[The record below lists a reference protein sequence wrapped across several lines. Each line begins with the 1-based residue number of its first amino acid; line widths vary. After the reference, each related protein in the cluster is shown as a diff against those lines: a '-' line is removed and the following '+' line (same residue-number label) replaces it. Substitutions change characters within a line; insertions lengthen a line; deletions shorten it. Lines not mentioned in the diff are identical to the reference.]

1 MSPHRVLF
9 VMVVKLSIA
18 VMQCVIAAKA
28 NTRRFV
34 GNMLSAKTQAK
45 LLTKVRELTN
55 TAISGAIATGL
66 L

>member
-1 MSPHRVLF
+1 MAGFRHF
-9 VMVVKLSIA
+9 SIA

>member
-1 MSPHRVLF
+1 
-9 VMVVKLSIA
+9 
-18 VMQCVIAAKA
+18 MQWAIAAKA
-28 NTRRFV
+28 NTCRFV

>member
-1 MSPHRVLF
+1 MAGFRHF
-9 VMVVKLSIA
+9 SIA

-45 LLTKVRELTN
+45 LLTKVRELTPRSWGQSLRACLTN
-55 TAISGAIATGL
+55 
-66 L
+66 